1 MRTPKTIVA
10 LGAMTALGGST
21 AAVALAADTPVAASP
36 DPTVATAPAP
46 DPVAEAAAAK
56 RQQRHRRLVLGYR
69 KAAHRVHHQSKRGHT
84 RWTDAQ
90 LRRKTKALHK
100 QARIA
105 NRRPTG
111 VLAAIAECESHS
123 NPRAVSAS
131 GTFRGM
137 YQFSISTW
145 RAVGGKGDPIH
156 ATVGEQ
162 TKRAKILYARQ
173 GSSPWPVCGR

>member
-10 LGAMTALGGST
+10 LGAITALGGST
-21 AAVALAADTPVAASP
+21 AAVALAADPVVTPQES
-36 DPTVATAPAP
+36 TVATAPAP

-56 RQQRHRRLVLGYR
+56 REQRHRQLVVRYR
-69 KAAHRVHHQSKRGHT
+69 QAAHRLHHKSKRGHT
-84 RWTDAQ
+84 RWTDDR
-90 LRRKTKALHK
+90 LRHKTKALHK
-100 QARIA
+100 QARLA

-111 VLAAIAECESHS
+111 VFAAIAECESHT

-145 RAVGGKGDPIH
+145 RAVGGKGDPID
-156 ATVGEQ
+156 ATIGEQ